1 MLHGRLAPGV
11 GIGYSARDTGGTMRR
26 LLTVAALFAELFS
39 LGLVGGGS
47 PARAQDELPIFD
59 THLHYS
65 SDGWGSYSVDT
76 ILDLMAQ
83 AGVYRALVSSTP
95 DDGTLALFERAPDRV
110 VPVLR
115 PYRTRGDM
123 ATWTTDP
130 TVVSYVEERLARG
143 VYRGIGEFHLY
154 AGQAANLAP
163 RRIADMAAD
172 QDLVLHAHADAG
184 AVAELLALRSDVKVL
199 WAHAGMSDT
208 PATVGTLLDRH
219 PNLRVELALRTDVAP
234 RGTLD
239 PAWEAVFLRHPDRF
253 MIGTDTWIAS
263 RWPQLPRLMA
273 EVRAWLRQL
282 PRDVAERIASRNAEA
297 LFGPAR

>member
-1 MLHGRLAPGV
+1 
-11 GIGYSARDTGGTMRR
+11 MRR
-26 LLTVAALFAELFS
+26 LSTVAALAALLLALAS
-39 LGLVGGGS
+39 AGGG
-47 PARAQDELPIFD
+47 PVARAQDDLPIFD

-65 SDGWGSYSVDT
+65 SDGWATFSADA
-76 ILDLMAQ
+76 ILDLLAQ

-95 DDGTLALFERAPDRV
+95 DDGTLALYERAPDRV

-115 PYRTRGDM
+115 PYRTQADM

-143 VYRGIGEFHLY
+143 VYRGIGELHLS

-163 RRIADMAAD
+163 RRFADLAAD
-172 QDLVLHAHADAG
+172 QDLVLHAHADAT
-184 AVAELLALRSDVKVL
+184 AVAALVDLRSDVKVL

-208 PATVGTLLDRH
+208 PATVGALLDRY
-219 PNLRVELALRTDVAP
+219 PNLWVELALRTDVAP
-234 RGTLD
+234 RGALD
-239 PAWEAVFLRHPDRF
+239 PAWEAVFRRHPDRF

-273 EVRAWLRQL
+273 DVRAWLRQL
-282 PRDVAERIASRNAEA
+282 PRDLAERIAWRNAEA
-297 LFGPAR
+297 LFGPVR

>member
-1 MLHGRLAPGV
+1 ME
-11 GIGYSARDTGGTMRR
+11 R
-26 LLTVAALFAELFS
+26 LLGVAALISAL
-39 LGLVGGGS
+39 LCLVSFGS
-47 PARAQDELPIFD
+47 SPLARAEDDLPIFD

-65 SDGWGSYSVDT
+65 SDGWGTFSADA
-76 ILDLMAQ
+76 ILDLMAK

-95 DDGTLALFERAPDRV
+95 DDGTLALYERAPDRV
-110 VPVLR
+110 VPILR

-130 TVVSYVEERLARG
+130 TVVSYVEERLTRG

-154 AGQAANLAP
+154 AGQAANPAP
-163 RRIADMAAD
+163 RRFADLAAEH
-172 QDLVLHAHADAG
+172 DLVLHAHADAA
-184 AVAELLALRSDVKVL
+184 AVGELLALRSDVEVL

-208 PATVGTLLDRH
+208 AGTVGALLDRH
-219 PNLRVELALRTDVAP
+219 PNLWVELALRTDVAP

-239 PAWEAVFLRHPDRF
+239 PAWEAVFLRHPDRI

-273 EVRAWLRQL
+273 DVQAWLRQL
-282 PRDVAERIASRNAEA
+282 PRDVADRIASRNAEA

>member
-1 MLHGRLAPGV
+1 MRRAVTLAIVLAAVLALLPV
-11 GIGYSARDTGGTMRR
+11 ADVRSAR
-26 LLTVAALFAELFS
+26 AE
-39 LGLVGGGS
+39 
-47 PARAQDELPIFD
+47 DDLPIFD

-65 SDGWGSYSVDT
+65 SDGWGTFSVDA

-95 DDGTLALFERAPDRV
+95 DDGTLALYERAPDRI
-110 VPVLR
+110 VPILR
-115 PYRTRGDM
+115 PYRTRADM

-143 VYRGIGEFHLY
+143 VHRGIGEFHLS

-163 RRIADMAAD
+163 RRFADLAAD
-172 QDLVLHAHADAG
+172 HGLVLHAHADAT
-184 AVAELLALRSDVKVL
+184 AVAELALLRPDAKVL

-208 PATVGTLLDRH
+208 PATVGALLDRH
-219 PNLRVELALRTDVAP
+219 PNVWVELALRTDVAP

-239 PAWEAVFLRHPDRF
+239 PAWEAVFLRHPDRV

-263 RWPQLPRLMA
+263 RWPQLPRLMTD
-273 EVRAWLRQL
+273 VRTWLRQL

-297 LFGPAR
+297 LFAPPR

>member
-1 MLHGRLAPGV
+1 
-11 GIGYSARDTGGTMRR
+11 MRR
-26 LLTVAALFAELFS
+26 LLTVAVLVAALLA
-39 LGLVGGGS
+39 LVLASDS
-47 PARAQDELPIFD
+47 PVARAEDDLPIFD

-65 SDGWGSYSVDT
+65 SDGWAGFSADA

-95 DDGTLALFERAPDRV
+95 DDGTLALYERAPDRV

-123 ATWTTDP
+123 ASWTTDP

-163 RRIADMAAD
+163 RRFADLAAE
-172 QDLVLHAHADAG
+172 QDLVLHAHGDSA
-184 AVAELLALRSDVKVL
+184 AVAELMALRSDVKVL

-208 PATVGTLLDRH
+208 PANVGALLDRH
-219 PNLRVELALRTDVAP
+219 PNLWVELALRTDVAP

-253 MIGTDTWIAS
+253 MIGTDTWVAS

-273 EVRAWLRQL
+273 DVRSWLRQL
-282 PRDVAERIASRNAEA
+282 PRDVAERIAWRNAEA

>member
-1 MLHGRLAPGV
+1 
-11 GIGYSARDTGGTMRR
+11 MRR
-26 LLTVAALFAELFS
+26 LLILATLVVALLSAVMAGDASRAE
-39 LGLVGGGS
+39 
-47 PARAQDELPIFD
+47 AQDDLPIFD

-65 SDGWGSYSVDT
+65 SDGWANFSVDAV
-76 ILDLMAQ
+76 LDLMTQ
-83 AGVYRALVSSTP
+83 AGVYRALISSTP
-95 DDGTLALFERAPDRV
+95 DDGTLALYERAPDRI

-123 ATWTTDP
+123 ATWTSDP

-143 VYRGIGEFHLY
+143 VYRGLGELHLY
-154 AGQAANLAP
+154 AGQAADLAP
-163 RRIADMAAD
+163 RRFADLAAE
-172 QDLVLHAHADAG
+172 QDLVLHAHADSA
-184 AVAELLALRSDVKVL
+184 AVAELLALRSDVTVL

-208 PATVGTLLDRH
+208 PATVGALLDRH
-219 PNLRVELALRTDVAP
+219 PNLWVELALRTDVAP

-239 PAWEAVFLRHPDRF
+239 PAWEAVLLRHPDRF

-273 EVRAWLRQL
+273 DVRAWLRQL
-282 PRDVAERIASRNAEA
+282 PRDVAVRIASRNAEA